1 MRYIV
6 YTLVLLGCFSLR
18 GQTGNSTP
26 WYKNI
31 TLRQSFDS
39 KTDKA
44 KPANITYTNP
54 DDGDES
60 WLVNIALGY
69 DLTPDSEEIIIINPY
84 IEYHRNSL
92 VDKEQ
97 YNWETGVFA
106 EWQTQDIFTKK
117 WSPVLIGAVRYN
129 DDRIGGVQSLM
140 SNLYFTP
147 LFRGKGMKPE
157 FFWLPNTAVKLGK
170 AFRFIYTP
178 YLGLETE
185 NRIQTDNSDASGS
198 IYRGYFSIS
207 STVVFFPDHEVLKDR
222 LEIDLDWQYRY
233 ILGENV
239 AAITQDDYRY
249 FNISFNYILYRASDG
264 KRIVKL
270 GIDYTTGENPAKNF
284 QDQTF
289 YALSLKVRL

>member
-1 MRYIV
+1 MMRVFLCYFLIL
-6 YTLVLLGCFSLR
+6 TALQLEAQSA
-18 GQTGNSTP
+18 SDP
-26 WYKNI
+26 WYKRI
-31 TLRQSFDS
+31 SLRQSFDS

-44 KPANITYTNP
+44 RPASITYTNP

-60 WLVNIALGY
+60 WLINIAVGL

-84 IEYHRNSL
+84 MEFHRNSL

-97 YNWETGVFA
+97 YNWQAGVFA
-106 EWQTQDIFTKK
+106 EWQTQDIFEKK
-117 WSPVLIGAVRYN
+117 WSPVLIGAVRFN
-129 DDRIGGVQSLM
+129 DDRIGNVSSLQT
-140 SNLYFTP
+140 NVYFTP
-147 LFRGKGMKPE
+147 LFRGKGLKAE
-157 FFWLPNTAVKLGK
+157 YFWLPNTAVNLGK

-185 NRIQTDNSDASGS
+185 NRLQTDLNDASGS

-207 STVVFFPDHEVLKDR
+207 SSMIFFPESEVLKDR
-222 LEIDLDWQYRY
+222 FEIDLDWQYRY

-239 AAITQDDYRY
+239 VIITQNDYNY
-249 FNISFNYILYRASDG
+249 FNIAFNYILYRASDG
-264 KRIVKL
+264 KKIVKL
-270 GIDYTTGENPAKNF
+270 GFDYTTGENPARNF